1 MPKSVVVFDVRC
13 EARHGGAGM
22 EHTGS
27 LLAVRLLE
35 EHLEE
40 YIPQLESTGQESPD
54 TGKR

>member
-1 MPKSVVVFDVRC
+1 MFGVRLDMA
-13 EARHGGAGM
+13 ELGWSTQGVY
-22 EHTGS
+22 
-27 LLAVRLLE
+27 LLLRLLE